1 MLIGYSK
8 VRLDLTVE
16 CADSG
21 RQNDKE
27 SLLCRDHR
35 FSKRVDRASICA
47 GAGAGLWA
55 DAGASAGCGESA
67 ALEVSAASGS
77 CMPGIR
83 DESARGRSCGAVGI
97 CLYGD

>member
-8 VRLDLTVE
+8 VRLDLSIE
-16 CADSG
+16 YAHAG
-21 RQNDKE
+21 RQNDTE

-67 ALEVSAASGS
+67 ALEVSAASCGR
-77 CMPGIR
+77 MPGIR
-83 DESARGRSCGAVGI
+83 DESARGGSCGAVRI